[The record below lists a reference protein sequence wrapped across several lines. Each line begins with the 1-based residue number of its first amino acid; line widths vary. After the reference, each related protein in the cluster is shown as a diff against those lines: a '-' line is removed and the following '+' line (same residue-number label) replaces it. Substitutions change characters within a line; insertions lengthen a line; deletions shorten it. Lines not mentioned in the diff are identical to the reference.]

1 MFGGG
6 LKRVTCFACTRRLGP
21 RSLLRTVRTAPVF
34 GSCAGSVVLGRR
46 DPAPSPG
53 GAIHRE
59 ETKMEPNVAP
69 VLISEQTC
77 CHRAVCE
84 RDRTPGLPGAAER
97 VPSQVMGTQG
107 GNPHDSLTI
116 LLGLV
121 WLLFFFL
128 M

>member
-1 MFGGG
+1 
-6 LKRVTCFACTRRLGP
+6 
-21 RSLLRTVRTAPVF
+21 
-34 GSCAGSVVLGRR
+34 
-46 DPAPSPG
+46 
-53 GAIHRE
+53 
-59 ETKMEPNVAP
+59 MEPNVAP

-84 RDRTPGLPGAAER
+84 RDRTPALPGAAER

-121 WLLFFFL
+121 WLLVVFFFL
-128 M
+128 CKILDF